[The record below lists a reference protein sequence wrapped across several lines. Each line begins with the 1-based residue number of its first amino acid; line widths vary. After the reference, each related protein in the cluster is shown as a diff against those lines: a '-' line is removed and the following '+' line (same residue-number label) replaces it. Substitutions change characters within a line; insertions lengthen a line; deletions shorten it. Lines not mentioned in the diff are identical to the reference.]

1 MSLSVEGQKCPVCKA
16 YLFDDE
22 DIVFCPTC
30 GAPHHRDCYM
40 QLGHCALEEDH
51 GTERQYDANKVAEEQ
66 KEEQKEER
74 AEQNAAPK
82 YRCFRCGTE
91 LEDGDAFCPRCRA
104 PRMQEGF
111 GGAHAGFGGTHVH
124 FGFNQPK
131 WKGETVVEDDITL
144 NDVVP
149 LVAVNAH
156 RYSEKF
162 IMLNKKHRCSWNWAA
177 FLLPCAWS
185 FYRKNYVSGVLFG
198 LLQIASALLIMP
210 MQMLLNGGN
219 LADSATM
226 KEMVELVLANPTTL
240 WLGVAGALLG
250 LGVSIFAGV
259 FADYIY
265 RGNCIERAKR
275 IKKADD
281 GEKEMLRYKLGG
293 VSPMWF
299 LIAMM
304 AENYI
309 PIIISMF
316 L

>member
-40 QLGHCALEEDH
+40 KLGHCALEELH
-51 GTERQYDANKVAEEQ
+51 GTQEQYDANKVAEEQ
-66 KEEQKEER
+66 NKREE
-74 AEQNAAPK
+74 PK
-82 YRCFRCGTE
+82 VENEGKPAYRCIRCGTE
-91 LEDGDAFCPRCRA
+91 MSDNDMFCPVCRT
-104 PRMQEGF
+104 PRMQQGF
-111 GGAHAGFGGTHVH
+111 GGGAHIN

-131 WKGETVVEDDITL
+131 WKGETVVEDDVTL

-149 LVAVNAH
+149 LVAANVN

-162 IMLNKKHRCSWNWAA
+162 ITLNKKHRSSWNWAA
-177 FLLPCAWS
+177 FLLPSAWS

-198 LLQIASALLIMP
+198 ILQVASALLTLPLQQLM
-210 MQMLLNGGN
+210 NGGT

-226 KEMVELVLANPTTL
+226 RDMLDLAFANPNTM
-240 WLGVAGALLG
+240 WLALAGALLG
-250 LGVSIFAGV
+250 LGVSIFAGL

-265 RGNCIERAKR
+265 RGNCIERAKK
-275 IKKADD
+275 IKAAPD
-281 GEKEMLRYKLGG
+281 GEREQLRYKLGG
-293 VSPMWF
+293 ISPLWF
-299 LIAMM
+299 LIALM